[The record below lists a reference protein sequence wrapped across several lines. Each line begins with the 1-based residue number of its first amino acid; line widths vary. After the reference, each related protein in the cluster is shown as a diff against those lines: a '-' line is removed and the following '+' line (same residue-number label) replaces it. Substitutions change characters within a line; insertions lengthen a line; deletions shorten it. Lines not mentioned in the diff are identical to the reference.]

1 MRNPLTIIS
10 YFESDLEKLNTF
22 KREKRFTPCLELLG
36 KHGLVGDLAI
46 FILSQINETWLYF
59 GSGELTKREN
69 QGGQR

>member
-1 MRNPLTIIS
+1 
-10 YFESDLEKLNTF
+10 
-22 KREKRFTPCLELLG
+22 
-36 KHGLVGDLAI
+36 VGDLAI